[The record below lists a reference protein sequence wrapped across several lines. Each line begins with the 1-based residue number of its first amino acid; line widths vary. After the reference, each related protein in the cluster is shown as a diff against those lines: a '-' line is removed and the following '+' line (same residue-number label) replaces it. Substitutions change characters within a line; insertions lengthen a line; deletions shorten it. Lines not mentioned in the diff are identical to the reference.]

1 MSNTQQVS
9 SCTSLLSATPKLTN
23 QPDEDDLNPTQTEGY
38 KVS

>member
-9 SCTSLLSATPKLTN
+9 CSFLSVSGMPKLIL

>member
-9 SCTSLLSATPKLTN
+9 YVKRYLVVSPKLIV